1 MGCST
6 LIGRLSVAGSGQ
18 HRRARRRRGD
28 SAWLSP
34 RAPLA
39 GLLLLAAVLQP
50 APARAFPGGLDAS
63 FGMGG
68 IVTTD
73 FAGDDAALALVRQA
87 DGKLVAAG
95 RSNGAGS
102 ADFAL
107 CRYDAEGELDPAFGT
122 GGRVLTDFGGN
133 RCVGG
138 PRNARPCQKHE
149 DCLGGTCGS
158 SDDVA
163 WALALQGDGKVVA
176 AGERRACV
184 GGEHDG
190 ERCQVDAD
198 CGSPP
203 DVCVADFALAR
214 YNADGSVDLTFGSGG
229 RVVTDFGGDDT
240 AFALAVQPDGKIV
253 VAGVSNGAGT
263 MDFALARYE
272 SDGTLDA
279 TFGSGGRVVTDLGGN
294 GGNDEAFALVVQPDG
309 RLVAAGA
316 STAAGSLDF
325 DFALARYNTD
335 GTLDATFGNSG
346 QVVTDFGPVF
356 VGSDPSN
363 CALPLADFH
372 GVDVAFAL
380 ALQPDGKLVAAGV
393 STSDFALARYN
404 ADGSL
409 DTTFGT
415 CGRVITDFA
424 GDDAAASA
432 LVVQPD
438 GKLVAAG
445 RSSLGNHPS
454 FSLARYA
461 SDGTLDPIFGAG
473 GRVVTEVG
481 SDAEAF
487 ALVLQP
493 DDGHLLVAG
502 AAGGDFALARYE
514 GDFATLALTKA
525 GTGSGTVT
533 SDPAG
538 LDCGDTCSGRFPFGT
553 VVNLTA
559 TPAAGSVFAGWSG
572 DADCADGTV
581 TLNDDKA
588 CTATF
593 QVLVALTVTRAGTGS
608 GTVTSDPAGIEC
620 GDTCTQSYPHGTVVT
635 LTATPAPGARFVSWS
650 GDPDCA
656 DGSVTLDMEKTCTAN
671 FAGSSGPG
679 SLLATLSVVKLGP
692 GSGSVTSN
700 PPGIDCG
707 ATCSAAY
714 DRGTTVALT
723 ATPAPGSIF
732 GGWNGCSAD
741 GTVRLDGD
749 TQCTALFG
757 LRGADLTGSWIALRQ
772 VCRGPSGGPPCR
784 LRGRFTVRN
793 IGVSRA
799 AASVLRFALSSDGA
813 TPSTLIKEVAVRA
826 IAPSDAQRI
835 RLRASVPGGSAA
847 GMFVL
852 AMVDARKRVDSNEAN
867 NVIAFGPLP

>member
-1 MGCST
+1 MRCST
-6 LIGRLSVAGSGQ
+6 LVIGLGSGR
-18 HRRARRRRGD
+18 HRRAWRRRGD
-28 SAWLSP
+28 AAWLSS

-39 GLLLLAAVLQP
+39 GLLLLGAVLQP
-50 APARAFPGGLDAS
+50 APGRAFPGGLDAS
-63 FGMGG
+63 FGTNGTA
-68 IVTTD
+68 TTD
-73 FAGDDAALALVRQA
+73 FGGDDDAAFALVRQS

-95 RSNGAGS
+95 RSNAAGS

-122 GGRVLTDFGGN
+122 GGQVLTDFGGN
-133 RCVGG
+133 RCAGG
-138 PRNARPCQKHE
+138 PRNARPCLTHD
-149 DCLGGTCGS
+149 DCPGGTCVS

-163 WALALQGDGKVVA
+163 SALALQDDGKLVA

-184 GGEHDG
+184 GGGEHVG
-190 ERCQVDAD
+190 ERCQMDAD
-198 CGSPP
+198 CGTPP
-203 DVCVADFALAR
+203 AVCVADFALAR
-214 YNADGSVDLTFGSGG
+214 YNADGSVDLTFGSAG
-229 RVVTDFGGDDT
+229 RVVTDFGGDDA
-240 AFALAVQPDGKIV
+240 AFALAVQSDGKIV
-253 VAGVSNGAGT
+253 VAGVSTGGGT
-263 MDFALARYE
+263 MDFALARYD
-272 SDGTLDA
+272 SDGALDG
-279 TFGSGGRVVTDLGGN
+279 TFGSGGQVVTDL

-309 RLVAAGA
+309 RLVAAGV
-316 STAAGSLDF
+316 STAAGSL

-335 GTLDATFGNSG
+335 GTLDATFGAAG
-346 QVVTDFGPVF
+346 QVVTDFGPAF

-363 CALPLADFH
+363 CALPIADLH
-372 GVDVAFAL
+372 GADVAFAL
-380 ALQPDGKLVAAGV
+380 ALQTDGKLVAAGV
-393 STSDFALARYN
+393 STGDFALARYN

-445 RSSLGNHPS
+445 RRSVAQTS

-461 SDGTLDPIFGAG
+461 SDGTLDPIFGTG

-481 SDAEAF
+481 TDAEGS

-493 DDGHLLVAG
+493 DDGRLVVAG

-514 GDFATLALTKA
+514 GDFATLGLTTA

-538 LDCGDTCSGRFPFGT
+538 LDCSASCSARFPFGAT
-553 VVNLTA
+553 VNLTA
-559 TPAAGSVFAGWSG
+559 IPAPGSVFAGWSG
-572 DADCADGTV
+572 DPDCADGTV
-581 TLNDDKA
+581 TLNADEA

-593 QVLVALTVTRAGTGS
+593 QVLVALTVTREGTGS

-620 GDTCTQSYPHGTVVT
+620 GETCTQSYPHGTVVT
-635 LTATPAPGARFVSWS
+635 LTATPAPGARFVAWS
-650 GDPDCA
+650 GDSDCA

-671 FAGSSGPG
+671 FVPGPVTPG
-679 SLLATLSVVKLGP
+679 TLATLNVVKFGA
-692 GSGSVTSN
+692 GSGTVTSN
-700 PPGIDCG
+700 PAGIDCG

-714 DRGTTVALT
+714 DIGTVVALT
-723 ATPAPGSIF
+723 AIPAPGSF
-732 GGWNGCSAD
+732 FAGWSAPCSAD
-741 GTVRLDGD
+741 GTVRLDTD
-749 TQCTALFG
+749 NSCQALFG
-757 LRGADLTGSWIALRQ
+757 VNGADLTGRWIALKQ

-784 LRGRFTVRN
+784 LKGRFTVRN

-799 AASVLRFALSSDGA
+799 AASVLRFVLSSDGA
-813 TPSTLIKEVAVRA
+813 TPTTPMREVAVRRM
-826 IAPSDAQRI
+826 APGQVERI

-847 GMFVL
+847 GLFVL
-852 AMVDARKRVDSNEAN
+852 AVVDAGETVSESNEAN

>member
-50 APARAFPGGLDAS
+50 APGRAFPGGLDAS
-63 FGMGG
+63 FGTGG
-68 IVTTD
+68 TVTTD
-73 FAGDDAALALVRQA
+73 FGGGETAFALVRQS

-95 RSNGAGS
+95 WSADAAGS

-107 CRYDAEGELDPAFGT
+107 CRYDAEGKLDPAFGT
-122 GGRVLTDFGGN
+122 GGLVLTDFGGN
-133 RCVGG
+133 RCAGG
-138 PRNARPCQKHE
+138 GRNARECQSHE
-149 DCLGGTCGS
+149 DCGKGGRCIS
-158 SDDVA
+158 SYDIA
-163 WALALQGDGKVVA
+163 FALALQSDGKLVA

-190 ERCQVDAD
+190 ERCAVNTD
-198 CGSPP
+198 CSGNPAG
-203 DVCVADFALAR
+203 VCLGDIAVAR
-214 YNADGSVDLTFGSGG
+214 YNTDGSVDLTFGSGG
-229 RVVTDFGGDDT
+229 RVLTDFDGDDA

-253 VAGVSNGAGT
+253 VAGTSNGGGT
-263 MDFALARYE
+263 GSLDFVLARYD
-272 SDGTLDA
+272 SAGALDP
-279 TFGSGGRVVTDLGGN
+279 TFGSGGKVLTDLGGN
-294 GGNDEAFALVVQPDG
+294 DEVFALLVQPDG
-309 RLVAAGA
+309 RLVAAGV
-316 STAAGSLDF
+316 SDVAGSF

-335 GTLDATFGNSG
+335 GSLDATFGTGG
-346 QVVTDFGPVF
+346 QVLTDFGPVF
-356 VGSDPSN
+356 VGADPSN
-363 CALPLADFH
+363 CALSAADFH
-372 GVDVAFAL
+372 GADVAFAL
-380 ALQPDGKLVAAGV
+380 ALQPDGKLVASGA
-393 STSDFALARYN
+393 STGDFALARYN
-404 ADGSL
+404 TDGSL
-409 DTTFGT
+409 DPTFGT

-424 GDDAAASA
+424 SDDAAASA

-438 GKLVAAG
+438 GKLIAAG
-445 RSSLGNHPS
+445 RSSVAGGTT
-454 FSLARYA
+454 FSLARYT
-461 SDGTLDPIFGAG
+461 SDGALDPIFGAG
-473 GRVVTEVG
+473 GRVVTAIG
-481 SDAEAF
+481 SDAEAS

-493 DDGHLLVAG
+493 GDGRLVAAG
-502 AAGGDFALARYE
+502 AAGGDFALARYQ
-514 GDFATLALTKA
+514 GDFSTLALTRA

-533 SDPAG
+533 STPAG
-538 LDCGDTCSGRFPFGT
+538 LDCGGTCSALFPYGT
-553 VVNLTA
+553 MVNLTA
-559 TPAAGSVFAGWSG
+559 TPAAGSVFTGWSG
-572 DADCADGTV
+572 DPDCADGTV
-581 TLNDDKA
+581 TLNGDKT

-593 QVLVALTVTRAGTGS
+593 DVLVALTVTRGGTGS

-671 FAGSSGPG
+671 FTSLP
-679 SLLATLSVVKLGP
+679 SLLATLSVSKFGA
-692 GSGSVTSN
+692 GSGTVTSN

-714 DRGTTVALT
+714 DRGTTVELT

-799 AASVLRFALSSDGA
+799 AASVLRFALSGDGA

-826 IAPSDAQRI
+826 MAPGDAQRI

-852 AMVDARKRVDSNEAN
+852 AVVDARERVDSNEAN